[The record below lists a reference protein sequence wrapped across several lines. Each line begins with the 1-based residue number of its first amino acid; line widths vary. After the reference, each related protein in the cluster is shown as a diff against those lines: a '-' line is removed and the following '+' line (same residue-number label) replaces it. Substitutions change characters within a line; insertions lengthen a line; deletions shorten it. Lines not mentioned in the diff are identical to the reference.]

1 MRTEWDAYNFHVSKE
16 LALDDF
22 YYIYPNEFNWD
33 GEAEE
38 KTNVLKFD
46 QGSFVVMYPGKFESE
61 VKIDDEGVYTF
72 NSWDGEK
79 REDGLFGLWNSPGD
93 FSRFVYAWV
102 IPEHFELIDY
112 KSNRDGN
119 WVARNNTISFFAEDV
134 NSLTFTIR
142 YREKDSDSDG
152 VSDRADRCPTTAK
165 GVKVNDTG
173 CQLDSDGDGILDLI
187 DACPK
192 TPKGSLVGGK
202 GCQPDADGDGVFDFL
217 DQCLRQLVA

>member
-1 MRTEWDAYNFHVSKE
+1 
-16 LALDDF
+16 
-22 YYIYPNEFNWD
+22 
-33 GEAEE
+33 
-38 KTNVLKFD
+38 
-46 QGSFVVMYPGKFESE
+46 MYPGKFESE

-217 DQCLRQLVA
+217 DQCPETASGLSVGSLGCEPDSDKDGVVDSKDKCPKLCNSR